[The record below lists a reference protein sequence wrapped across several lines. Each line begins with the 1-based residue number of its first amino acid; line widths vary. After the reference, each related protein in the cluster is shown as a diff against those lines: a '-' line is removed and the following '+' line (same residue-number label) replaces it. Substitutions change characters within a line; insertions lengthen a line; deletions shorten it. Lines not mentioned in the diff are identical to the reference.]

1 VFFDVKPVI
10 VKAYGGRRFTSKR
23 RLILERRQKTR
34 GRFYLFAVY
43 DVKTGRIHW
52 RYYHR
57 KSSKQVSLFM
67 HQIRGWYQSNEVWIV
82 LDQDPAHPRKSHK
95 TRRVMRELKLHWISL
110 PKTSPDDNPLEVIF
124 SDVQLMILDN
134 SNDPDERATQQ
145 RISKHL
151 RKRNRRLNRFIH
163 ILYLPDSHKG

>member
-1 VFFDVKPVI
+1 
-10 VKAYGGRRFTSKR
+10 
-23 RLILERRQKTR
+23 
-34 GRFYLFAVY
+34 
-43 DVKTGRIHW
+43 
-52 RYYHR
+52 
-57 KSSKQVSLFM
+57 M
-67 HQIRGWYQSNEVWIV
+67 HQVRHWYQSNGVWIV

-163 ILYLPDSHKG
+163 IPYLPDSHKG